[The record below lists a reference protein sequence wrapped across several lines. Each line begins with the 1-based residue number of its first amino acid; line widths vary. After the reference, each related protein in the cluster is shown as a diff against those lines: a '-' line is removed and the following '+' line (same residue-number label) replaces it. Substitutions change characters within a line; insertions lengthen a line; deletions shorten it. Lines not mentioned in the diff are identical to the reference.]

1 MKKGQNSQR
10 KQVEAEIAL
19 KKMINQ
25 NPNVA
30 VLVNRFRLRLVV

>member
-1 MKKGQNSQR
+1 MKKTQLIQR

-25 NPNVA
+25 NPNIA
-30 VLVNRFRLRLVV
+30 VLVNRFKLRLVV